1 MQVNRPQVVGHY
13 TNEIVYARLAPGLLR
28 QWERFNPKMED
39 GDRDHRYYQHLTENV
54 GYPELVK
61 HLSGAIAIMHTVTP
75 HDPKRAWAECMR
87 RIQRWW
93 PKINTNLDLD
103 LG

>member
-1 MQVNRPQVVGHY
+1 MQVNRPQVVARY
-13 TNEIVYARLAPGLLR
+13 MNEIVYARLAPGLLR

-39 GDRDHRYYQHLTENV
+39 GGRDHRYYQHLTENV

-75 HDPKRAWAECMR
+75 TRKGHGLSACAGFRDGGLKLTRTL
-87 RIQRWW
+87 I
-93 PKINTNLDLD
+93 
-103 LG
+103 

>member
-1 MQVNRPQVVGHY
+1 MQVDRPQVVGHY

-28 QWERFNPKMED
+28 QLERFNPKMED

-75 HDPKRAWAECMR
+75 TTRKGHGLSTCAGFRDGGLKLTR
-87 RIQRWW
+87 
-93 PKINTNLDLD
+93 TLF
-103 LG
+103 